1 MVPFRFNQCGTGF
14 LSPYDNIISS
24 FLLSIY
30 DEELCITDLTRQS
43 ETSLRVTNEF
53 SLFSFSIFFACVGYH
68 VLHFPFN
75 DFHSF

>member
-43 ETSLRVTNEF
+43 
-53 SLFSFSIFFACVGYH
+53 
-68 VLHFPFN
+68 
-75 DFHSF
+75 

>member
-14 LSPYDNIISS
+14 LSPYDNTISS

>member
-14 LSPYDNIISS
+14 LSPYDNTISP

-43 ETSLRVTNEF
+43 
-53 SLFSFSIFFACVGYH
+53 
-68 VLHFPFN
+68 
-75 DFHSF
+75 